1 MMSTVRRLVREAAA
15 ECRAHPLLLAG
26 IFAAAVIVGLGVP
39 TYTRQPPVA
48 IVTRSAVPT
57 PTLTAPAS
65 AVPRQHHRTDQ
76 VPASN
81 SAPPPSLAS
90 PGGSAVAHHRLRR
103 ATRPRPCPPP
113 SAPPSPSPTP
123 PRSPPAPPPR

>member
-1 MMSTVRRLVREAAA
+1 MMSTVRRLVREAAD
-15 ECRAHPLLLAG
+15 EYRAHPLLLVG
-26 IFAAAVIVGLGVP
+26 IFAAAVIVGLGVSI
-39 TYTRQPPVA
+39 YTRQPPVA

-65 AVPRQHHRTDQ
+65 TIPGQPHRTDQ

-90 PGGSAVAHHRLRR
+90 PGGSAVA
-103 ATRPRPCPPP
+103 P
-113 SAPPSPSPTP
+113 SAQA
-123 PRSPPAPPPR
+123 RDPAEAWSAAVGTR